1 MSGQLRI
8 ILIIL
13 ILLTFALFISQV
25 KQKKL
30 KLQYTLTWLA
40 LLFILLLVTVF
51 PGILNTLTHL
61 MGIQLPINLIFFLG
75 FVLTLVIIYR
85 LTIAVSKQSE
95 EIKDLT
101 QKVALMEKELN
112 ERK

>member
-40 LLFILLLVTVF
+40 LLTVLLIIIVF
-51 PGILNTLTHL
+51 PQILSLLTQL
-61 MGIQLPINLIFFLG
+61 MGIQLPINLVFFLG
-75 FVLTLVIIYR
+75 FILTLVIIYR
-85 LTIAVSKQSE
+85 LTVAVSKQSE
-95 EIKDLT
+95 HIKDLT
-101 QKVALMEKELN
+101 QKVALMEKEIN